1 MKYQHNVDYMM
12 VKGRLHIAFRFFK
25 TPTEFHHIY
34 CPLEIGKKHVCQEW
48 FEHHIYFPFE
58 ICRRDDSIFF

>member
-1 MKYQHNVDYMM
+1 MKYQHNVDYLM

-34 CPLEIGKKHVCQEW
+34 CPLEIGKEHVFSRIDSTSCL
-48 FEHHIYFPFE
+48 FPNVE
-58 ICRRDDSIFF
+58 ESIQKKI

>member
-1 MKYQHNVDYMM
+1 MKYQHNVDYLM

-34 CPLEIGKKHVCQEW
+34 CPLEKGKEHVFSRIDSTSCLLPNVE
-48 FEHHIYFPFE
+48 E
-58 ICRRDDSIFF
+58 IIHKKN